1 MSLFKFNQDPRGHFH
16 ERRDLDPRESIKND
30 RTFRPSDLSLQTSVK
45 LDVKKNPP
53 KNGSFYKGPE
63 VSPIECDVR
72 ECVVRTSDSLENLTF

>member
-45 LDVKKNPP
+45 LDVKKILQ
-53 KNGSFYKGPE
+53 KMVHFIK
-63 VSPIECDVR
+63 DLR
-72 ECVVRTSDSLENLTF
+72 SLL